1 MLPQDPAGAYQLC
14 PHEEGTVTL
23 EVKFEII
30 PFGIRANRHTIH
42 TVKIDR
48 TAEHAD
54 GRDYD
59 YEILEYNDMIPKGEA
74 GHVLVVG
81 RGEVKGHRSG
91 DRALELVRRVL
102 ENYLLG
108 V

>member
-1 MLPQDPAGAYQLC
+1 M
-14 PHEEGTVTL
+14 TL
-23 EVKFEII
+23 EVKLDII
-30 PFGIRANRHTIH
+30 PFGIRANRHTIF

-48 TAEHAD
+48 TADHAD

-59 YEILEYNDMIPKGEA
+59 YEILEYNDMIPEGEA

-81 RGEVKGHRSG
+81 CGEILGHRSG

-102 ENYLLG
+102 ENHLLG

>member
-1 MLPQDPAGAYQLC
+1 M
-14 PHEEGTVTL
+14 TL
-23 EVKFEII
+23 EVKLDII
-30 PFGIRANRHTIH
+30 PFGIRANRHTIF

-48 TAEHAD
+48 TAQHED

-74 GHVLVVG
+74 GYVLVVG
-81 RGEVKGHRSG
+81 RGEIKGHRSG

-102 ENYLLG
+102 ENHLLG